1 MVQGAAR
8 YVAVHNARRI
18 PTIRLENRPMAEV
31 LFYAKPGCPANAKQK
46 TQLEAAGHTVVARD
60 LLSEPWT
67 PETLRPYFNDRPVE
81 EWFNRFAPAV
91 RSKEIVPAD
100 LDEATALDALIK
112 DPELIRR
119 PLIQVGDRREVGYD
133 PTSLNAWI
141 SLVPVSD
148 GLSCEEKHAQGRCD
162 HGHGHHHH

>member
-1 MVQGAAR
+1 
-8 YVAVHNARRI
+8 
-18 PTIRLENRPMAEV
+18 MAEV
-31 LFYAKPGCPANAKQK
+31 LFYAKPDDTANAKQK
-46 TQLEAAGHTVVARD
+46 TQLEAAGHTVIARD

-91 RSKEIVPAD
+91 RSKAVVPAE
-100 LDEATALDALIK
+100 LDEAAAIEVLIK
-112 DPELIRR
+112 DPDLIRR

-133 PTSLNAWI
+133 PTTLNAWI

-148 GLSCEEKHAQGRCD
+148 GMSCEDKHAQGRCD